1 MIVWSFSS
9 SLILDGAILDL
20 AWQGGSRLEGRMDVE
35 VFGTLGA
42 FGRGENER
50 SDSKGSADVNEECRD
65 VTPDPPG
72 STPSR
77 TSLREMILN
86 ELRGDRF
93 DHAALG
99 VTPLKLN
106 EFGLWDPRGSTGPLL
121 PD

>member
-1 MIVWSFSS
+1 
-9 SLILDGAILDL
+9 
-20 AWQGGSRLEGRMDVE
+20 
-35 VFGTLGA
+35 
-42 FGRGENER
+42 
-50 SDSKGSADVNEECRD
+50 
-65 VTPDPPG
+65 
-72 STPSR
+72 
-77 TSLREMILN
+77 MILN